1 MMATRGLMHYW
12 RGNYRESYEL
22 LKKAECWSS
31 EVTRESIF
39 EAALGL
45 SMHYLGYEEATPRLI
60 SSQHYL
66 SKVSTHNKALADIER
81 QTLNEINQI
90 LSGGAG

>member
-1 MMATRGLMHYW
+1 M
-12 RGNYRESYEL
+12 
-22 LKKAECWSS
+22 
-31 EVTRESIF
+31 TRESIF

-45 SMHYLGYEEATPRLI
+45 SMHYLAYEEATPRLI

-81 QTLNEINQI
+81 QTLNEIN
-90 LSGGAG
+90 